1 MPKPSKG
8 PRLGS
13 SPSHQRLMVSGLA
26 AALIRD
32 ERIQTTESKAK
43 KMRPVVERLVTL
55 GKEGTI
61 HSRRKALSMV
71 TDRDVIHKLFDDIA
85 PRFTDRTGGYTRILK
100 LGPRK
105 GDAAPMALIEFVE
118 EGVTQ
123 TETAEEEP
131 KKRGRRRRRRRK
143 SEDKAPAE
151 TAKEDPEATSDEPD
165 DDEDEAP
172 AKASEDSAEPSEEE
186 DTSKA
191 DTAGEAASGEASP
204 EAKADPADDQPD
216 DEADQDS
223 PPVES
228 DDEDS
233 K

>member
-1 MPKPSKG
+1 
-8 PRLGS
+8 
-13 SPSHQRLMVSGLA
+13 MVNGLA

-43 KMRPVVERLVTL
+43 KMRPVVEKLVTL

-71 TDRDVIHKLFDDIA
+71 TDRDVIHKLFDEIA

-151 TAKEDPEATSDEPD
+151 TAKEDPEATSDPQDE
-165 DDEDEAP
+165 DEDEAP
-172 AKASEDSAEPSEEE
+172 AKASEDSAEPSEEA

-191 DTAGEAASGEASP
+191 DS
-204 EAKADPADDQPD
+204 ADDQPD
-216 DEADQDS
+216 DEADQDP
-223 PPVES
+223 PPVEV